1 VKSEHEQFISKHL
14 LRRRQAEV
22 EGPEANSKGLQ
33 ELQCHVPFL
42 QAKSQATKRSI
53 NLFLYTTDLNR
64 LGIDELEKVMKKL
77 QKV

>member
-1 VKSEHEQFISKHL
+1 MNSLLVNTCYEDVKLKLKDPKQT
-14 LRRRQAEV
+14 
-22 EGPEANSKGLQ
+22 PKGLQ

-53 NLFLYTTDLNR
+53 NLFLYTPDLNR